1 MAASGSS
8 ACSGYDQGS
17 LSRRALLKVG
27 GIGLLGLSLPEL
39 IHAAERS
46 ENRKSAAKSIIF
58 LHQFGGPSQFETFDM
73 KPDAPEGVRGTF
85 KPIRTKVSGI
95 SVCEMLPRMA
105 GVADK
110 FTLVRG
116 VRHEMKN
123 HNSATYYSLTGHAPP
138 LDDIRL
144 RDTRDLFPA
153 FGSVVDHLLPAKKG
167 VPSFVAY
174 PSVLRDGSLTPGQHA
189 SFLGKA
195 NDPLLITQDPNSP
208 DFRLPELELPASLSS
223 ERLENR
229 REILKIIDQQ
239 SELLDFSAKARG
251 IDAAYE
257 KALTM
262 LTAPGVKKAFDLSS
276 EPDALRER
284 YGRTTYGQS
293 CLLARRL
300 VEAGVRFINVY
311 FADRIGG
318 QAATGGWDTHGFND
332 KPMDPILKN
341 YLLPLTNQVVPSLLE
356 DLDARGLLDTTLV
369 VWMGEFGRSPRI
381 NAQAGRDHWPQCYTI
396 VLAGAGVKR
405 GYVHGVTD
413 KLGAYPTSDSSRP
426 EDVAATMFSLLG
438 IDHKTEV
445 FDPLNKPVPITSGEP
460 IAGVLD

>member
-1 MAASGSS
+1 
-8 ACSGYDQGS
+8 
-17 LSRRALLKVG
+17 LG
-27 GIGLLGLSLPEL
+27 GIGLLGLNLPGL
-39 IHAAERS
+39 LHAEERS
-46 ENRKSAAKSIIF
+46 GNRKARAESVIF

-73 KPDAPEGVRGTF
+73 KPDAPEEVRGIL
-85 KPIRTKVSGI
+85 KPIRTKIPGI

-105 GVADK
+105 EVADK

-153 FGSVVDHLLPAKKG
+153 YGSVVDQLLPAKKG

-174 PSVLRDGSLTPGQHA
+174 PHVLRDGSLTPGQHA

-208 DFRLPELELPASLSS
+208 DFRLPELELPASLSP

-229 REILKIIDQQ
+229 REMLKVIDKQT
-239 SELLDFSAKARG
+239 ELLDFSAKARG

-262 LTAPGVKKAFDLSS
+262 LTAPGVKKAFDLSA

-311 FADRIGG
+311 FSDRIGG
-318 QAATGGWDTHGFND
+318 QAFTGGWDTHGFND
-332 KPMDPILKN
+332 KPMNPILKN
-341 YLLPLTNQVVPSLLE
+341 YLLPLTNQVVPTLLE

-396 VLAGAGVKR
+396 LLAGGGVKR
-405 GYVHGVTD
+405 GCVHGASD
-413 KLGAYPTSDSSRP
+413 KHGAYPLSDSSRP

-445 FDPLNKPVPITSGEP
+445 YDPLNKPLPITSGEP
-460 IAGVLD
+460 INGVLD